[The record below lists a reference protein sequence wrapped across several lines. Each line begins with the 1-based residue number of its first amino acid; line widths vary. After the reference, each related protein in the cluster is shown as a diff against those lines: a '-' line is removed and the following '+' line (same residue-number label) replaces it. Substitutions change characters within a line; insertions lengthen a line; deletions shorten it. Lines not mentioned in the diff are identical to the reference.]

1 MAWTA
6 SIIARKADGRQRP
19 DFVNRANRM
28 IHSVKDLSPD
38 QRLTIESLLGHPV
51 SEEEQV
57 SVSTVPAPPAPEWLR
72 SIQRDAGERGLDRLT
87 SEEMPRLR
95 RPGAIAANEGS
106 APDNDPGCA
115 RLRRPRLA
123 INNPDKVTVAL
134 ARIRA
139 TADPACRTGHSRV

>member
-38 QRLTIESLLGHPV
+38 QRPTIETLLGHPV

-57 SVSTVPAPPAPEWLR
+57 SVPARPAPEWLR
-72 SIQRDAGERGLDRLT
+72 SIQRDAREKGLDRLT
-87 SEEMPRLR
+87 PEEIDAEIAAARR
-95 RPGAIAANEGS
+95 DRRERGQRPGQ
-106 APDNDPGCA
+106 
-115 RLRRPRLA
+115 
-123 INNPDKVTVAL
+123 
-134 ARIRA
+134 
-139 TADPACRTGHSRV
+139 